1 MPIRL
6 NGPGRIRKCADG
18 LQNTLDEFRALL
30 MARDTRV
37 HRRSQSRQRCAQVQ
51 PVFNLKV
58 MRAQSFFVGA
68 RGMLVHDNSAV
79 ESVSQPF
86 DIVPGFLGNH

>member
-30 MARDTRV
+30 MARDTSSDFGEPNNRHDCAPRDRDRRLHMYVYHAARV
-37 HRRSQSRQRCAQVQ
+37 WCGVGDREEE
-51 PVFNLKV
+51 PV
-58 MRAQSFFVGA
+58 
-68 RGMLVHDNSAV
+68 
-79 ESVSQPF
+79 
-86 DIVPGFLGNH
+86 IVYVIIRI